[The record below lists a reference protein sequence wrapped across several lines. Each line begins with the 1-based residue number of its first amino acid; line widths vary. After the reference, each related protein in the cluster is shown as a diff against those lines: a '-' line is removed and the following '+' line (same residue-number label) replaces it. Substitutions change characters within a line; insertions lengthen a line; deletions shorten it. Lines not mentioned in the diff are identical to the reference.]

1 VDTVLIPDDL
11 RLNGGAH
18 PTEWLFEQFRTLNIQ
33 AVPVTG
39 LTRDATF
46 QTAIRNIAQSDKK
59 GVCLRLEADDME
71 RGPQLGSAL
80 LTLVSELGAIPQ
92 DVDLVVDFSDLGS
105 SSAMPYAIAS
115 AAVINSLPAIKDWRT
130 LTLAGSA
137 FPVNLSQFTAHV
149 PEITPRTEW
158 RVWTQ
163 VVSNPDLVRL
173 PAFGDY
179 AVQHP
184 EPSEINPKLM
194 KMSAQLRYARQDD
207 WLIFK
212 GRNVRDYGHD
222 QFTKICEGLAKM
234 PDFRG
239 AAFSWGDKY
248 IADCAAGTDG
258 PGNATTWRKVA
269 TSHHLAVVSAQLASL
284 P

>member
-1 VDTVLIPDDL
+1 
-11 RLNGGAH
+11 
-18 PTEWLFEQFRTLNIQ
+18 
-33 AVPVTG
+33 
-39 LTRDATF
+39 
-46 QTAIRNIAQSDKK
+46 
-59 GVCLRLEADDME
+59 
-71 RGPQLGSAL
+71 
-80 LTLVSELGAIPQ
+80 
-92 DVDLVVDFSDLGS
+92 
-105 SSAMPYAIAS
+105 MPYAIAS